1 MSFVMQRKVLVASV
15 AAAPL
20 LAMGFAAMAETS
32 VSTAR
37 TTSIA
42 TSTAT
47 SAGAADDIAITAD
60 GSIKPT
66 TTGAIVTIDSNNSV
80 TNKGTLSTTGVSDG
94 VGVLIIGGK
103 TGNLTNTGTISLIE
117 DYTATDTDSDGDI
130 DGAFAQGA
138 NRYGIRLTN
147 AGTHTGN
154 IENGAGGAITI
165 EGNNSA
171 GMLLEG
177 PVIGNVTNLGTISI
191 VGDNAY
197 GVRIAAPVTGKVTM
211 GGSITAQGKG
221 AVAEAIDSTIN
232 GALVLQGTATS
243 TGYRYTTRPTTVD
256 ALNKL
261 DADDLLQGGPAVRV
275 AGDVTGG
282 MLLQGANY
290 STKVG
295 TDGNTVTTV
304 ISSSTSGSSSISV
317 FGGAP
322 ALQIGSA
329 DKNVTLGAVGAND
342 LAYGL
347 VAKGAISAAG
357 VYNGVA
363 ATGVSVGAGG
373 GRTTTIAGG
382 IRNDGQIQA
391 TSFEADATGIAL
403 NTGAV
408 VNELLNRG
416 AIASSSSS
424 YAASGVTAS
433 ARGVVVGAGASTTS
447 IRNTGSITASRVGE
461 TGDAVAI
468 LDQAGTLKTI
478 TNTGTIRAAIAAPA
492 FKADGTAATTT
503 SAGQAIALDLR
514 ANNSG
519 VTFTQSGPADFT
531 STTTW
536 PTADT
541 VASADT
547 TTTTIAPST
556 VGDVLFGGGNDTLNL
571 WSGTLLGNMSFGA
584 GQDRLSIDGGA
595 VALGKLSDSDGR
607 LDIAIANGSLGIV
620 NTDAIN
626 VSSLTMGAKSKLLF
640 SADPAAGQNTKLVV
654 SGATSIATGAELGIR
669 LANIVKA
676 PTSFLVIQGN
686 NINVGTI
693 GSGLLAESPY
703 LYVAT
708 SRADTNNVYIDVR
721 RRTAA
726 EIGFNRAETSAYD
739 AVFAALGNDTALA
752 TQFLG
757 QNTRDGF
764 RDLYDQMLPDQGEGL
779 FSALQSVN
787 QQISQATMFR
797 PDPGDRYG
805 PDSIWVQEINSLTRR
820 DTDQTLGSDTQAFG
834 FVGGYEAMGD
844 AGGALGLTLA
854 YVSIEEHDTVAKVGE
869 QTTAS
874 FVQTGAY
881 WRRSVGGWRFNTGGG
896 LGYGFFKGDRRFI
909 APDTNANG
917 LADLDIKNTADW
929 KGLTANA
936 YAGAAYEQKFGRFF
950 ARPEGRLDYVWL
962 REGKRV
968 EGGAAYLNDGVTSTT
983 PGDSFNLT
991 VDKRTSSN
999 LSGELGVVFGADFG
1013 KTVWWRPEVRVGY
1026 RQTLAGSVGDT
1037 VARFKGGNPFTLA
1050 AMDDKDGALTAGFAL
1065 RAGTPMSYLA
1075 LEGGVEA
1082 TKKQKRY
1089 NLRLA
1094 GRAMF

>member
-1 MSFVMQRKVLVASV
+1 MQRKVLVATV

-20 LAMGFAAMAETS
+20 LAMGFAVMAETS

-37 TTSIA
+37 TTPIA

-47 SAGAADDIAITAD
+47 GTAADDIKITTD
-60 GSIKPT
+60 GSIKLT
-66 TTGAIVTIDSNNSV
+66 TAGAIVTIDSNHKV
-80 TNKGTLSTTGVSDG
+80 TNQGTVSTTGVNDG

-103 TGNLTNTGTISLIE
+103 TGGLTNTGTISLVE
-117 DYTATDTDSDGDI
+117 DYTPTDTDSDGDI

-138 NRYGIRLTN
+138 NRFGVRLTN
-147 AGTHTGN
+147 AGTFTGN
-154 IENGAGGAITI
+154 IENGVGGTITV

-177 PVIGNVTNLGTISI
+177 PIVGNVTNLGTISV
-191 VGDNAY
+191 VGDNAF

-211 GGSITAQGKG
+211 GGTINAQGVN
-221 AVAEAIDSTIN
+221 AVAQAIDSTIN
-232 GALVLQGTATS
+232 GALVLQGTTS
-243 TGYRYTTRPTTVD
+243 ATGYRYTARPTTVD

-282 MLLQGANY
+282 VLLQGANY

-295 TDGNTVTTV
+295 ADGNTVTSTTT
-304 ISSSTSGSSSISV
+304 SSTSGSSSISV

-329 DKNVTLGAVGAND
+329 SQNVTLGAVGTADN
-342 LAYGL
+342 AYGL
-347 VAKGAISAAG
+347 VAKGAISASG
-357 VYNGVA
+357 VYNGIA
-363 ATGVSVGAGG
+363 ATAISVGAGG
-373 GRTTTIAGG
+373 GRTTTVTGG
-382 IRNDGQIQA
+382 LRNDGQIQA
-391 TSFEADATGIAL
+391 TSYEADSTGIAL

-408 VNELLNRG
+408 VNEILNRG
-416 AIASSSSS
+416 AIASSSAS
-424 YAASGVTAS
+424 YAGSGVTAS
-433 ARGVVVGAGASTTS
+433 ARGIVLNAGSTTTS
-447 IRNTGSITASRVGE
+447 IRNTGAITVGRTGE

-468 LDQAGTLKTI
+468 LDKAGTLKTI
-478 TNTGTIRAAIAAPA
+478 TNTGSIRAVISAPT
-492 FKADGTAATTT
+492 FKADGTAATVT
-503 SAGQAIALDLR
+503 STGQAIALDLR

-519 VTFTQSGPADFT
+519 VTFTQSGPADYSST
-531 STTTW
+531 STW
-536 PTADT
+536 PSTDT
-541 VASADT
+541 VASGDT
-547 TTTTIAPST
+547 TTVTIAPTT

-595 VALGKLSDSDGR
+595 VGLGKLSDSDGK

-620 NTDAIN
+620 NTDTIN
-626 VSSLTMGAKSKLLF
+626 VSSLNLGSKAKLLF
-640 SADPAAGQNTKLVV
+640 SADPSAGVNTKLVV
-654 SGATSIATGAELGIR
+654 SGATNIATGAELGIR
-669 LANIVKA
+669 LANIVKQ
-676 PTSFLVIQGN
+676 PTTFTVIQGS

-693 GSGLLAESPY
+693 GGGLLAESPY

-708 SRADTNNVYIDVR
+708 SRADANNVYIDVR
-721 RRTAA
+721 RRSAA
-726 EIGFNRAETSAYD
+726 EIGFNKAETSAYD
-739 AVFAALGNDTALA
+739 AVFAALGANTDVA

-779 FSALQSVN
+779 FAALQSVN

-854 YVSIEEHDTVAKVGE
+854 YVSVEEHDTVAKVGE

-881 WRRSVGGWRFNTGGG
+881 WRRSVGGWRFNSGGG

-909 APDTNANG
+909 APDTNGDG
-917 LADLDIKNTADW
+917 LADLVLKNTADW

-936 YAGAAYEQKFGRFF
+936 YAGVAYEQKFGRFF
-950 ARPEGRLDYVWL
+950 ARPEGRVDYVWL
-962 REGKRV
+962 REGKRT
-968 EGGAAYLNDGVTSTT
+968 ETGGGDGF
-983 PGDSFNLT
+983 DLT
-991 VDKRTSSN
+991 VNKRTSDN

-1013 KTVWWRPEVRVGY
+1013 KNVWWRPEVRVGY
-1026 RQTLAGSVGDT
+1026 RQTLAGSTGDT
-1037 VARFKGGNPFTLA
+1037 IARFKGGNPFTLA
-1050 AMDDKDGALTAGFAL
+1050 ALNDKDGALTAGFAL

>member
-1 MSFVMQRKVLVASV
+1 MQRKVLVATV

-20 LAMGFAAMAETS
+20 LAMGFAASAETS

-37 TTSIA
+37 TTPIA

-47 SAGAADDIAITAD
+47 GAAADDIKITTD

-66 TTGAIVTIDSNNSV
+66 TAGAIVTIDSNNKV
-80 TNKGTLSTTGVSDG
+80 TNQGALSTNGVSDS
-94 VGVLIIGGK
+94 VGVLIIGGR
-103 TGNLTNTGTISLIE
+103 TGALSNTGTISLLE
-117 DYTATDTDSDGDI
+117 DYTATDSDSDGDL
-130 DGAFAQGA
+130 DGPFAQGA
-138 NRYGIRLTN
+138 NRFGVRLTN
-147 AGTHTGN
+147 AGSFTGN
-154 IENGAGGAITI
+154 IENASGGTITI

-177 PVIGNVTNLGTISI
+177 PVVGNITNLGAISV

-197 GVRIAAPVTGKVTM
+197 GVRIAAPVTGKVTL
-211 GGSITAQGKG
+211 GGTTAVQGSG
-221 AVAEAIDSTIN
+221 AVAQAIDSN
-232 GALVLQGTATS
+232 VAGALVLQGSAS
-243 TGYRYTTRPTTVD
+243 ATGYRYTTRPTTVD

-282 MLLQGANY
+282 VLLQGANY

-295 TDGNTVTTV
+295 TDGNTVTTTV
-304 ISSSTSGSSSISV
+304 TSSTTGTSSISV
-317 FGGAP
+317 SGGSP
-322 ALQIGSA
+322 ALQIGSTSQ
-329 DKNVTLGAVGAND
+329 NVTLGAVGTGDN
-342 LAYGL
+342 AYGL
-347 VAKGAISAAG
+347 VAKGSINAAG
-357 VYNGVA
+357 VYNKVA
-363 ATGVSVGAGG
+363 ATGVSIGAGG

-382 IRNDGQIQA
+382 VRNDGQIA
-391 TSFEADATGIAL
+391 VTSYEADSTGLILNSGATA
-403 NTGAV
+403 
-408 VNELLNRG
+408 NEILNRG
-416 AIASSSSS
+416 AISSSSSS
-424 YAASGVTAS
+424 YAASGVTAA
-433 ARGVVVGAGASTTS
+433 ARGVVLGAGSTTTS
-447 IRNTGSITASRVGE
+447 LRNTGAITAVRVGE

-468 LDQAGTLKTI
+468 LDQAGALKTI
-478 TNTGTIRAAIAAPA
+478 TNTGAIRATVSPPG
-492 FKADGTAATTT
+492 FKADGTTATVTA
-503 SAGQAIALDLR
+503 AGQAIALDLR

-519 VTFTQSGPADFT
+519 VTYTQSGPVDFA
-531 STTTW
+531 STTTYSSG
-536 PTADT
+536 DT
-541 VASADT
+541 TTSTDT
-547 TTTTIAPST
+547 TTTTVAPST
-556 VGDVLFGGGNDTLNL
+556 IGDVLFGGGDDTLNL
-571 WSGTLLGNMSFGA
+571 WSGTLLGNMAFGA

-595 VALGKLSDSDGR
+595 VALGRLTDSDGR
-607 LDIAIANGSLGIV
+607 LDVAVTNGSLGIV
-620 NTDAIN
+620 NTDTIN
-626 VSSLTMGAKSKLLF
+626 VSSLTLGSKAKLLF
-640 SADPAAGQNTKLVV
+640 SADPAAGANTKLVV
-654 SGATSIATGAELGIR
+654 AGATNIASGAELGIR
-669 LANIVKA
+669 LANLVKQ
-676 PTSFLVIQGN
+676 PTTFTVIEGS

-693 GSGLLAESPY
+693 GGGLLAESPY

-708 SRADTNNVYIDVR
+708 SRADANNVYIDVR
-721 RRTAA
+721 RRSAA

-739 AVFAALGNDTALA
+739 AVFAALGTDSTLA
-752 TQFLG
+752 GQFLG

-779 FSALQSVN
+779 FASLQSVN
-787 QQISQATMFR
+787 QQISAATMFR

-805 PDSIWVQEINSLTRR
+805 PDSVWVQEINSLIRR
-820 DTDQTLGSDTQAFG
+820 DTDQTLGSDTQAYG
-834 FVGGYEAMGD
+834 FVAGYEAMGD

-854 YVSIEEHDTVAKVGE
+854 YVSVEEHDTVAKVGE

-896 LGYGFFKGDRRFI
+896 VGYGFFKGDRRFI
-909 APDTNANG
+909 APDSNADG
-917 LADLDIKNTADW
+917 VADLVLKNTADW

-936 YAGAAYEQKFGRFF
+936 FAGVAYEQKFGRFF
-950 ARPEGRLDYVWL
+950 ARPEGRVDYVWL
-962 REGKRV
+962 REGKRA
-968 EGGAAYLNDGVTSTT
+968 EKGGGDGF
-983 PGDSFNLT
+983 DLT

-1013 KTVWWRPEVRVGY
+1013 KNVWWRPEVRVGY

-1050 AMDDKDGALTAGFAL
+1050 ALDDKDGALTAGFAL

>member
-1 MSFVMQRKVLVASV
+1 MQRKVLVATV

-37 TTSIA
+37 TTPIA

-47 SAGAADDIAITAD
+47 GSAADDIKVTSD

-66 TTGAIVTIDSNNSV
+66 TAGAIVTIDSNNKV
-80 TNKGTLSTTGVSDG
+80 TNQGTLSTTGVNDG

-103 TGNLTNTGTISLIE
+103 TGNLTNTGTISLVE
-117 DYTATDTDSDGDI
+117 DYTPTDSDSDGDV
-130 DGAFAQGA
+130 DGVFAQGA
-138 NRYGIRLTN
+138 NRFGVRLTN
-147 AGTHTGN
+147 AGTFTGN
-154 IENGAGGAITI
+154 VENGVGGTITI

-177 PVIGNVTNLGTISI
+177 PVVGNVTNLGAISVI
-191 VGDNAY
+191 GDNAY

-211 GGSITAQGKG
+211 GGSTTVQGQN
-221 AVAEAIDSTIN
+221 AVAQAIDSTIN
-232 GALVLQGTATS
+232 GALVLQGTATA

-282 MLLQGANY
+282 LLLQGANY
-290 STKVG
+290 STKIG
-295 TDGNTVTTV
+295 ADGNTVTSTTT
-304 ISSSTSGSSSISV
+304 SSTSGSSSISV
-317 FGGAP
+317 YGGAP

-329 DKNVTLGAVGAND
+329 SQNVTLGAVGTADN
-342 LAYGL
+342 AYGL

-357 VYNGVA
+357 VYNGVK
-363 ATGVSVGAGG
+363 ATGISVGAGG
-373 GRTTTIAGG
+373 GRTTTVTGG
-382 IRNDGQIQA
+382 LRNDGQIQA
-391 TSFEADATGIAL
+391 TSYEADATGIAL

-408 VNELLNRG
+408 VNEILNRG
-416 AIASSSSS
+416 AIASSSAS
-424 YAASGVTAS
+424 YAGSGVTAA
-433 ARGVVVGAGASTTS
+433 ARGIALGAGSTTTS
-447 IRNTGSITASRVGE
+447 IRNTGAITASRTGE

-468 LDQAGTLKTI
+468 LDQAGALKTI
-478 TNTGTIRAAIAAPA
+478 TNTGSIRAVVTAPT
-492 FKADGTAATTT
+492 FKADGTAATVT
-503 SAGQAIALDLR
+503 SSGQAIALDLR
-514 ANNSG
+514 ANTSG
-519 VTFTQSGPADFT
+519 VTFTQSSPADFA

-536 PTADT
+536 PSADT
-541 VASADT
+541 VTSTDST
-547 TTTTIAPST
+547 TATVAPTT

-620 NTDAIN
+620 NTDTIN
-626 VSSLTMGAKSKLLF
+626 VSSLNLGSKAKLLF

-654 SGATSIATGAELGIR
+654 SGATTIATGAELGIR
-669 LANIVKA
+669 LANLVKQ
-676 PTSFLVIQGN
+676 PTTFTVIQGS

-693 GSGLLAESPY
+693 GNGLLAESPY

-708 SRADTNNVYIDVR
+708 SRADANNVYIDVR
-721 RRTAA
+721 RRSAA
-726 EIGFNRAETSAYD
+726 EIGFNRAEASAYD
-739 AVFAALGNDTALA
+739 AVFAALGANTNVA

-779 FSALQSVN
+779 FAALQSVN

-854 YVSIEEHDTVAKVGE
+854 YVSVEEHDTVAKVGE

-909 APDTNANG
+909 APDNNGDG
-917 LADLDIKNTADW
+917 LADLVLKNTADW

-936 YAGAAYEQKFGRFF
+936 YAGVAYEQKFGRFF

-962 REGKRV
+962 REGKRA
-968 EGGAAYLNDGVTSTT
+968 ETGGGDGF
-983 PGDSFNLT
+983 DLT
-991 VDKRTSSN
+991 VDKRTSDN

-1013 KTVWWRPEVRVGY
+1013 KNVWWRPEVRVGY
-1026 RQTLAGSVGDT
+1026 RQTLAGATGDT
-1037 VARFKGGNPFTLA
+1037 VARFKGGNPFTLSA
-1050 AMDDKDGALTAGFAL
+1050 LDDKDGALTAGFAL

>member
-1 MSFVMQRKVLVASV
+1 MQRKVLVATV

-37 TTSIA
+37 TTPIA

-47 SAGAADDIAITAD
+47 GSAADDIKITTD

-66 TTGAIVTIDSNNSV
+66 TSGAIVTIDSNNTV
-80 TNKGTLSTTGVSDG
+80 TNQGTISTTGVNDG

-103 TGNLTNTGTISLIE
+103 TGGLANTGTISLLE
-117 DYTATDTDSDGDI
+117 DYTPTDSDSDGDL
-130 DGAFAQGA
+130 DGVFAQGA
-138 NRYGIRLTN
+138 NRFGVRLTN
-147 AGTHTGN
+147 AGTFTGN
-154 IENGAGGAITI
+154 IENSVGGTITI
-165 EGNNSA
+165 EGANSA

-177 PVIGNVTNLGTISI
+177 PVVGNVTNLGTISV

-211 GGSITAQGKG
+211 GGSINAQGQG
-221 AVAEAIDSTIN
+221 AVAQAIDSTIN
-232 GALVLQGTATS
+232 GALVLQGTATA

-282 MLLQGANY
+282 VLLQGANY

-295 TDGNTVTTV
+295 ADGNTVTSTTT
-304 ISSSTSGSSSISV
+304 SSTSGTSSISV
-317 FGGAP
+317 YGGAP

-329 DKNVTLGAVGAND
+329 SQNVTLGAVGGADN
-342 LAYGL
+342 AYGL
-347 VAKGAISAAG
+347 VAKGSIGASG

-363 ATGVSVGAGG
+363 ATAISVGAGG
-373 GRTTTIAGG
+373 GRTTTLTGG
-382 IRNDGQIQA
+382 LRNDGQIQA
-391 TSFEADATGIAL
+391 SSFEADSTGIAL

-408 VNELLNRG
+408 VNEILNRG
-416 AIASSSSS
+416 AIASSSAS
-424 YAASGVTAS
+424 YAGSGVTAA
-433 ARGVVVGAGASTTS
+433 ARGIVLGAGSTTTS
-447 IRNTGSITASRVGE
+447 VRNTGAITVGRTGE

-478 TNTGTIRAAIAAPA
+478 TNTGSIRAVVTAPT
-492 FKADGTAATTT
+492 FKADGTAATVTA
-503 SAGQAIALDLR
+503 AGQAIALDLR

-519 VTFTQSGPADFT
+519 VTFTQSGPADYSST
-531 STTTW
+531 STW
-536 PTADT
+536 PSTDT

-547 TTTTIAPST
+547 TTVTIAPST
-556 VGDVLFGGGNDTLNL
+556 IGDVLFGGGDDTLNL

-607 LDIAIANGSLGIV
+607 LDIAVANGSLGIV
-620 NTDAIN
+620 NTDTIN
-626 VSSLTMGAKSKLLF
+626 VSSLNLGSKAKLLF

-654 SGATSIATGAELGIR
+654 SGATNIATGAELGIR
-669 LANIVKA
+669 LANLVKA
-676 PTSFLVIQGN
+676 PTTFTVIQGS

-693 GSGLLAESPY
+693 GNGLLAESPY

-708 SRADTNNVYIDVR
+708 SRADANNVYIDVR
-721 RRTAA
+721 RRSAA

-739 AVFAALGNDTALA
+739 AVFAALGANTDVA

-779 FSALQSVN
+779 FAALQSVN

-854 YVSIEEHDTVAKVGE
+854 YVSVEEHDTVAKVGE

-896 LGYGFFKGDRRFI
+896 LGYGFFQGDRRFI
-909 APDTNANG
+909 APDNNADG
-917 LADLDIKNTADW
+917 LADLVLQNTADW

-936 YAGAAYEQKFGRFF
+936 YAGVAYEQKFGRFF

-962 REGKRV
+962 REGKRT
-968 EGGAAYLNDGVTSTT
+968 ETGGGDGF
-983 PGDSFNLT
+983 DLT
-991 VDKRTSSN
+991 VNKRTSDN

-1013 KTVWWRPEVRVGY
+1013 KNVWWRPEVRVGY
-1026 RQTLAGSVGDT
+1026 RQTLAGATGDT
-1037 VARFKGGNPFTLA
+1037 IARFKGGNPFTLA
-1050 AMDDKDGALTAGFAL
+1050 ALNDKDGALTAGFAL